1 MELLSPMCGTTSTTI
16 PNTRINRAL
25 DGTKLPD
32 LLDLITEIINDT
44 ETVKQALRE
53 SVRLA
58 IR

>member
-1 MELLSPMCGTTSTTI
+1 MELLSPMCGTAYTTI
-16 PNTRINRAL
+16 QNTRINRAL

-32 LLDLITEIINDT
+32 LHDLITEIINHA